1 VKFTLAQAAIETGK
15 DRSTLFRAIKK
26 GKLSAEKQD
35 DGSYLIDSSEIYR
48 VYPQKQN
55 DSANTQGAHDAKQQF
70 AQGALVDALREQI
83 ELLKDQVDRER
94 EQADHWRNQATMLL
108 THQPPELPEKKPES
122 EPDPEQPKSLLWQ
135 RLFGRGVP
143 TQ

>member
-1 VKFTLAQAAIETGK
+1 MKFTLAQAAIETGK

-48 VYPQKQN
+48 VFPQKQN
-55 DSANTQGAHDAKQQF
+55 DSANTQVAHDAMQQS

-108 THQPPELPEKKPES
+108 THQPEQKPE
-122 EPDPEQPKSLLWQ
+122 PEQPKSRLWKK
-135 RLFGRGVP
+135 LFGRVSP
-143 TQ
+143 R

>member
-1 VKFTLAQAAIETGK
+1 VKFSLAQAAIETGK
-15 DRSTLFRAIKK
+15 DRSTLFRAVKK

-55 DSANTQGAHDAKQQF
+55 DSANTQGAYVAMQQS
-70 AQGALVDALREQI
+70 AQVDALREQI
-83 ELLKDQVDRER
+83 ELLKDQLNRER

-108 THQPPELPEKKPES
+108 THQPEIKAEQVV
-122 EPDPEQPKSLLWQ
+122 EPVKSLLWQ
-135 RLFGRGVP
+135 KLFGKR
-143 TQ
+143 

>member
-1 VKFTLAQAAIETGK
+1 MKFTLAQAAIETGK

-55 DSANTQGAHDAKQQF
+55 DSANTQGAHIAMQQS
-70 AQGALVDALREQI
+70 AHGALVDALREKI

-108 THQPPELPEKKPES
+108 THQPEQKPDS
-122 EPDPEQPKSLLWQ
+122 EQPKSLLWQ
-135 RLFGRGVP
+135 KLFGRAS
-143 TQ
+143 TR